1 VRLKI
6 LVDSENTD
14 SSKSVLSSTNPD
26 AFRPAFSIV
35 GWRIL
40 SLIAKKPSYPAEIAR
55 ELNIHHQTAY
65 YHIHRL
71 ERAGLIKKQM
81 TTEVRGGRAVLYNA
95 LSDGFAIEFREQGS
109 FKKQI
114 RAARPK
120 FLSFFKEFVGSGSLE
135 GWIVVGSPVPHGK
148 NNTQARDG
156 HYAVQLGFALG
167 QHVALP
173 SRFPVKL
180 DVDVKAERL
189 EQSNMILVGG
199 PRTNLLSEEI
209 NSSLPFRFEEE
220 GFWNSIVDES
230 GKKYTSEYDSIV
242 AKVKNPWDK
251 RKVCVIVAGI
261 SGAGTKAGIIAIT
274 NQSERILSEYTSG
287 EASFILRGRD
297 RDGDGKVDTAEL
309 LKQL

>member
-1 VRLKI
+1 MKLKV
-6 LVDSENTD
+6 LVDTEDTGT
-14 SSKSVLSSTNPD
+14 SKTVLSSTSPD
-26 AFRPAFSIV
+26 TFRPAFSRV
-35 GWRIL
+35 GWSIL
-40 SLIAKKPSYPAEIAR
+40 RLIAKKPSYPAEIAR

-71 ERAGLIKKQM
+71 ERAGLIKKQR
-81 TTEVRGGRAVLYNA
+81 TTEVRGGKAVLYRVV
-95 LSDGFAIEFREQGS
+95 SDGCAVEFSEQGTS
-109 FKKQI
+109 KKKI

-120 FLSFFKEFVGSGSLE
+120 FLSFFNEFVGSGDLE

-173 SRFPVKL
+173 QKFPVKL

-189 EQSNMILVGG
+189 EQSNMVLVGG
-199 PRTNLLSEEI
+199 PRTNILTEEI
-209 NSSLPFRFEEE
+209 NKSLPFRFEQE
-220 GFWNSIVDES
+220 GFWNSIVDDS

-242 AKVKNPWDK
+242 AKVKNPWD
-251 RKVCVIVAGI
+251 RTKVCVVVAGI

-274 NQSERILSEYTSG
+274 NQSESILSEYTSG
-287 EASFILRGRD
+287 ETALILRGRD
-297 RDGDGKVDTAEL
+297 RDGDGKVDSAEL